1 MSRRDGHKAR
11 SVARL
16 GAVQTLFQMELGEQG
31 ADEAIRDFLDH
42 RSGAEIDGVQYAE
55 ADAAMFES
63 VVRGTVEHQMAI
75 DGALDKCLV
84 EEWPLHRLD
93 SILRAVL
100 RAAAFEI
107 LMRRDVPARVVMNE
121 YVDIARAFFDGA
133 EAGMA
138 NGVMDRLA
146 RATRPSEFDGKPVTD
161 GAA

>member
-16 GAVQTLFQMELGEQG
+16 GAAQTLFQMELGGQG
-31 ADEAIRDFLDH
+31 ADEAIRDYLDH

-55 ADAAMFES
+55 ADARMFED
-63 VVRGTVEHQMAI
+63 VVRGAVEHQVAI
-75 DGALDKCLV
+75 DGALDKCLP

-93 SILRAVL
+93 SILRAIL
-100 RAAAFEI
+100 RCAAFEI
-107 LMRRDVPARVVMNE
+107 LIRRDIPARVVMNE
-121 YVDIARAFFDGA
+121 YVDVARAFFEGG
-133 EAGMA
+133 ETRMA

-146 RATRPSEFDGKPVTD
+146 RATRPGEFDEKPAED

>member
-11 SVARL
+11 SAARL
-16 GAVQTLFQMELGEQG
+16 GAVQTLFQMELSEQG

-55 ADAAMFES
+55 ADAPMFES
-63 VVRGTVEHQMAI
+63 VVRGAVEHQTAI
-75 DGALDKCLV
+75 DGALDNSLPA
-84 EEWPLHRLD
+84 EWPLPRLD
-93 SILRAVL
+93 SILRAIL

-107 LMRRDVPARVVMNE
+107 LMRKDIPSRVIMNE
-121 YVDIARAFFDGA
+121 YVDVARAFFDGA
-133 EAGMA
+133 ETGMA

-146 RATRPSEFDGKPVTD
+146 RATRPAEFDAKPAAD

>member
-11 SVARL
+11 SAARL

-55 ADAAMFES
+55 VDAAMFEN
-63 VVRGTVEHQMAI
+63 VVRGAVEHQMAI
-75 DGALDKCLV
+75 DGALDNCLPV
-84 EEWPLHRLD
+84 EWPLHRLD
-93 SILRAVL
+93 SILRALL

-107 LMRRDVPARVVMNE
+107 LMRPDIPARVVMNE

-138 NGVMDRLA
+138 NGVMDRMA
-146 RATRPSEFDGKPVTD
+146 RATRPAEFEGKPVTD